1 MTQDTS
7 WFVIVNPRAGRG
19 TDLVS
24 RTEATLRQQE
34 LEAEVRSSDSAEDVA
49 ALVSEAVAAGR
60 DHFVAVGG
68 DGTVNL
74 VVDALM
80 RHEWTD
86 PPTLGILPA
95 GTGCDFVRVFGIPQE
110 LESAASHLT
119 GDSMYVCDV
128 GALEGDWGIRY
139 FLNVAQAGIGAASV
153 PASERLARLGKRRYE
168 AAFWLTLPKFK
179 RTTAHLEVGER
190 TFNGQAIAIIF
201 ANGQFFGGGM
211 NIAPQAI
218 FTSGE
223 ADIQVISARKRSA
236 PLLMAKA
243 KRGLHLRHKEV
254 HRFRGAEWTL
264 TTADSWPVEVDGE
277 LLGTTPLSGRILPG
291 ALSFKI

>member
-1 MTQDTS
+1 MES
-7 WFVIVNPRAGRG
+7 PNWYVIVNPNAGRG

-24 RTEATLRQQE
+24 RTESALRAHN
-34 LEAEVRSSDSAEDVA
+34 LAAEVQASSGPGAVA
-49 ALVSEAVAAGR
+49 DLVDEAVANGH

-74 VVDALM
+74 VVDAIL
-80 RHEWTD
+80 RHRWEN

-95 GTGCDFVRVFGIPQE
+95 GTGCDFVRVFGISQE
-110 LESAASHLT
+110 LERAASHLSGEST
-119 GDSMYVCDV
+119 YLCDAGV
-128 GALEGDWGIRY
+128 LEGEWGIRY

-153 PASERLARLGKRRYE
+153 PAAERMPQLGSKRYE
-168 AAFWLTLPKFK
+168 AAFWLTLPRFK
-179 RTTAHLEVGER
+179 RTNARLEVGDRSFE
-190 TFNGQAIAIIF
+190 GDAIAIIF

-211 NIAPQAI
+211 NIAPKAI
-218 FTSGE
+218 LTSGE

-254 HRFRGAEWTL
+254 HRFRGAKWTL
-264 TTADSWPVEVDGE
+264 TTADEWPIEADGE
-277 LLGTTPLSGRILPG
+277 LIGSTPLSGRILPG
-291 ALSFKI
+291 AVALKI